1 MLLSS
6 IKVGAKWITSLFFFF
21 FLIMTVRRANCDIS
35 DYKCW

>member
-1 MLLSS
+1 MLVSS
-6 IKVGAKWITSLFFFF
+6 IKVGAKWITIFF